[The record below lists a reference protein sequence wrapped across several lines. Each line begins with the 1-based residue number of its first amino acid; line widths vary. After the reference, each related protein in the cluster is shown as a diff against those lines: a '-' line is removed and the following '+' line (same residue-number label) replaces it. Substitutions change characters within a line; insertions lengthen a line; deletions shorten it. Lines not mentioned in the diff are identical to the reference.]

1 MKKHQNLTKAL
12 VESSIMIALGTVLS
26 ILKLVEMPYGGSV
39 TLASMLPIVIVAYR
53 HGTKMG
59 MGAGVVFAVIQQ
71 LLGLKNLSYFTTWQS
86 VVAVILLDYMLAF
99 AAVGLGGI
107 FRGRLTFDGES
118 ARERQYTEL
127 SLGMLTVCLIRY
139 IFHTVAG
146 ATVWVGLSIPTEA
159 ALIYSIGYN
168 ATYMI
173 PETVISVAVSLWLGG
188 IMDFTRR
195 IPVRFSADTEK
206 ADTGIGVIRRFLP
219 AVSAFTVTAAVIT
232 DAILISPHLQN
243 PEDGSF
249 TFSLLSSV
257 NWVAVIIV
265 SAVALAIAL
274 ASLIIS
280 RIRYA
285 K

>member
-1 MKKHQNLTKAL
+1 
-12 VESSIMIALGTVLS
+12 MIALGTVLS

-71 LLGLKNLSYFTTWQS
+71 LLGLKKLSYFPTWQS

-118 ARERQYTEL
+118 LRERQYTEL

-146 ATVWVGLSIPTEA
+146 ATVWAGLSIPTEA